1 MHLCFTDEIHVQTC
15 RVFDSA
21 AGAVAKGSNGRWDG
35 RSHGGSGTSPP
46 AAAAKQGPA
55 AAFDTARP
63 AAERA
68 GRLLLK
74 ITRARGATAGAPG

>member
-1 MHLCFTDEIHVQTC
+1 MCFTDEIHIKTC
-15 RVFDSA
+15 VFGST
-21 AGAVAKGSNGRWDG
+21 AGAVAKGSNGGGDG
-35 RSHGGSGTSPP
+35 RSHGGSGASPP
-46 AAAAKQGPA
+46 AAAAQQGPA

-74 ITRARGATAGAPG
+74 NTWARAAAAPD